1 MIDFGDRKDLLV
13 LFIIGILVVVAAM
26 IFSLIMIWTPKEE
39 KVEFAVGDVIQFDSI
54 SDEYKINMYL
64 KDFSKLIVNNEY
76 EKLYK
81 YVGQDYIEYSGMDVG
96 KLKQKFEQSNIAGQE
111 LILENYETK
120 KINGY
125 NNIYILTVASKKD
138 NSSIRMTIR
147 EKSTRQCTIA
157 FEDFLLLEKTLLTK
171 VSENITLELLQTRYM
186 SNNVIYDLRITNKN
200 PYSVYINST
209 EKNGSFLIN
218 YNDDL
223 IAEQNQFID
232 SNVLELVPGEIQ
244 EFNLVYDIRNIDLTK
259 IKGITLRDVKS
270 TNDRVN
276 NILFEF

>member
-26 IFSLIMIWTPKEE
+26 IFSLIMIWIPKDE
-39 KVEFAVGDVIQFDSI
+39 KIEFAVGDVIQFDSI

-125 NNIYILTVASKKD
+125 SNIYILTVASKKD

-147 EKSTRQCTIA
+147 EKSPRQCTIA

-200 PYSVYINST
+200 LYSVYINST
-209 EKNGSFLIN
+209 KKNGSFLIN

-223 IAEQNQFID
+223 ISEQNQFID
-232 SNVLELVPGEIQ
+232 SNILELVPGEIQ
-244 EFNLVYDIRNIDLTK
+244 EFNLVYDIRNLDLTK

>member
-147 EKSTRQCTIA
+147 EKSPRQCTIA